1 MQRTYGSH
9 VLLPK
14 DEHCLVYAA
23 EWQTVL
29 QVSLLQV
36 STVCVPLKVLDDG
49 GAQALLLVQ
58 ATSKRRDGEFRS
70 SSNNPFK
77 ERGTRYQ
84 LPGLLL
90 AFQHLLLVL
99 AEEVRALHVGAL
111 EHLPAAELR
120 LRDVCDWHLCSPQT
134 PSDGVPSR
142 ASRACVLWT
151 PCHRALLR

>member
-1 MQRTYGSH
+1 M
-9 VLLPK
+9 V
-14 DEHCLVYAA
+14 DETSPLEKFPDKWVGEEGVAA
-23 EWQTVL
+23 EWAGGLHVRYKL
-29 QVSLLQV
+29 V

-77 ERGTRYQ
+77 LGGTRYQ

-99 AEEVRALHVGAL
+99 AEQVCALHVGAL
-111 EHLPAAELR
+111 EHLPAAE
-120 LRDVCDWHLCSPQT
+120 Q
-134 PSDGVPSR
+134 
-142 ASRACVLWT
+142 
-151 PCHRALLR
+151 